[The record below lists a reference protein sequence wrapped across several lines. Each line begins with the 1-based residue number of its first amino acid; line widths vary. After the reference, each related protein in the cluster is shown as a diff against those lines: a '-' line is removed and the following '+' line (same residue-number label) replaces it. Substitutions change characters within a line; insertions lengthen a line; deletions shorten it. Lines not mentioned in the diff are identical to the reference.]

1 MTLSSEF
8 QPSRDRVSRSDVIRA
23 MSSWKRREFTYGDA
37 DCCSFIAHVTSELTG
52 RDYRRFI
59 TYKSEDEAYG
69 IIDSH
74 GGFEA
79 LMDSVFENKGDPVD
93 GDPCLVKLPIVGE
106 MMGIKLDKTVVCITK
121 FGLSQ
126 MPERYILKGWNLCHR
141 Q

>member
-1 MTLSSEF
+1 MTLTSAIQDSECNI
-8 QPSRDRVSRSDVIRA
+8 SRYDVIRA
-23 MSSWKRREFTYGDA
+23 MGSWKRREFKYGDA

-59 TYKSEDEAYG
+59 TYNSEAEAYG
-69 IIDSH
+69 IIESH

-126 MPERYILKGWNLCHR
+126 MPERYIIRGWNLCHR
-141 Q
+141 H

>member
-1 MTLSSEF
+1 MTLTSAIQDSECNI
-8 QPSRDRVSRSDVIRA
+8 SRYDVIRA
-23 MSSWKRREFTYGDA
+23 MGSWKRREFKYGDA

-59 TYKSEDEAYG
+59 TYNSEAEAYG
-69 IIDSH
+69 IIESH
-74 GGFEA
+74 GGFES

-126 MPERYILKGWNLCHR
+126 MPERYIIRGWNLCHR
-141 Q
+141 H

>member
-1 MTLSSEF
+1 MTLTSAIQDSECNI
-8 QPSRDRVSRSDVIRA
+8 SRYDVIRA
-23 MSSWKRREFTYGDA
+23 MGSWKRREFKYGDA

-59 TYKSEDEAYG
+59 TYASESEAYG

-74 GGFEA
+74 GGFES

-126 MPERYILKGWNLCHR
+126 MPQRYIIRGWNLCHR
-141 Q
+141 H

>member
-1 MTLSSEF
+1 MTRSLEF
-8 QPSRDRVSRSDVIRA
+8 QPSRDSVSRSDVIRA
-23 MSSWKRREFTYGDA
+23 MGSWKRREFSYGDA

-52 RDYRRFI
+52 RDYRQFI
-59 TYKSEDEAYG
+59 TYKSEVEAYD
-69 IIDSH
+69 IIDAH

-79 LMDSVFENKGDPVD
+79 LMDSVFKKQGDPVD
-93 GDPCLVKLPIVGE
+93 GDPCLVKLPIVGK
-106 MMGIKLDKTVVCITK
+106 MMGIKLDDTVVCITK